1 MSRFDPLTRDR
12 PIVKGRAALLI
23 VDVQNG
29 TFGPAQARSKPEF
42 HAAASA
48 RVIPNIRRLLE
59 AFRRARLEVIYTVIE
74 NLHERRTRPQPRL
87 QALRLRHRQ
96 GLVGGARG

>member
-1 MSRFDPLTRDR
+1 MPREPLTRDR
-12 PIVKGRAALLI
+12 PIVKGRTALLI

-29 TFGPAQARSKPEF
+29 TFGPAQAKSKPEF
-42 HAAASA
+42 HALAST

-74 NLHERRTRPQPRL
+74 NLTQRRTRPQPRL
-87 QALRLRHRQ
+87 QALRLQYRQ
-96 GLVGGARG
+96 GLMGGPRG